1 MKYTKYN
8 GGVAADCFSGPQ
20 VATVLSKAADY
31 TLSDAEKRFVV
42 EATFT
47 AASKAL
53 VADLEEGQSIIVV
66 NAGGT
71 NAFTLKNLSGD
82 TGTSVGVGKAAL
94 LRASRT
100 ANASVI
106 TILTDGT

>member
-1 MKYTKYN
+1 MKYTRYR

-20 VATVLSKAADY
+20 EATVLSKAADY
-31 TLSDAEKRFVV
+31 TLTDPEKRFVV

-53 VADLEEGQSIIVV
+53 IADLEEGQSIIVV

-82 TGTSVGVGKAAL
+82 TGTSVGAGKVAI

-106 TILTDGT
+106 TFLTDGT